1 MDRPKTQKKDKRKS
15 LEDPDNARGSE
26 NEEEEDTTPSV
37 RKSLVPTFPEN
48 IYVLSGGTGETSR
61 VSSFRFFD

>member
-15 LEDPDNARGSE
+15 LEDPDNSRGSDK
-26 NEEEEDTTPSV
+26 EEEDDTTSSF
-37 RKSLVPTFPEN
+37 RKSLVPSFPEN

-61 VSSFRFFD
+61 ESPFRYL